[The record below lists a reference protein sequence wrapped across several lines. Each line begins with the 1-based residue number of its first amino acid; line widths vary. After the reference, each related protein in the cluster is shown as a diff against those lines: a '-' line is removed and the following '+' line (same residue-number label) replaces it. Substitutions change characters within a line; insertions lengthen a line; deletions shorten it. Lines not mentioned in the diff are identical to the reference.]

1 MLMVSLLAYDNTA
14 DGEPLGVSPNS
25 LRNIKSKTR
34 LTLKS
39 YLLNVSLELITY
51 SLNILHSHK
60 ADKYSKTFCR
70 SMTSMI

>member
-1 MLMVSLLAYDNTA
+1 MLVVSLLAYDKTA

-25 LRNIKSKTR
+25 LRNMKSKTR

-60 ADKYSKTFCR
+60 ADKHSKTLCR
-70 SMTSMI
+70 SMASMI